1 MRLKTLAATSL
12 ALGALLLLLYALI
25 GFLVLPA
32 YVERELPRQ
41 AQARLGISVDVAGVR
56 FNPFLLA
63 FEAHDV
69 RLAQPDGRPLASAQ
83 HIAADLRWS
92 SLIGRSWRFDSL
104 VVDAPTIDLV
114 VERDGQLNVARLM
127 AGRKPQQTA
136 APRTLTDL
144 HVGKL
149 VLRHGT
155 VHFTD
160 HTLPA
165 PRTHSLQWVDVE
177 LDRLSTR
184 MDEHGD
190 LLASAVLP
198 RGGAL
203 ATRAR
208 LSLQPVA
215 ASGVLH
221 ISELNAA
228 LPWSLLTAAD
238 GAPPRGC
245 IDADLR
251 YDFAYRDQAAALR
264 LSAIGVRAQD
274 LALYET
280 GKEASPALALHRV
293 ELRDGHFDLA
303 RRELVLPELRLLHGA
318 VRTQVGED
326 GTLNWQRLF
335 AVRKQTP
342 RSGGPPHLD
351 LTIERLQ
358 LEKVDVDYVD
368 RSRVQPLQ
376 VAAKAMAGS
385 AALALSLGGERMQFA
400 GRKLDLTGESL
411 VVRAHG
417 SRATPALSSAR
428 VSLRDARFDFAE
440 RILALP
446 DVTLERGSALFDV
459 GADGALNWQ
468 TLFASAAPPRA
479 HATAVSIPEPAGDPR
494 SWRILLPRLR
504 ANGLAFNMNDR
515 TRVHPLAV
523 RAASVGGTVDLA
535 ITPGAAAGTI
545 SLDNI
550 RLQGRNVMVGAAG
563 AGAEP
568 ALRVAAVETRGGHL
582 KQQDL
587 LLSGLRLRG
596 GQVRVRVDADGQ
608 SNWQQLTAGRTPGAV
623 TAARADRNGAARWR
637 VRLPGLRVNDL
648 ALRYRDATRLSPLA
662 LESDAI
668 TAALDLVAD
677 TGARDPLRA
686 EHMRVQLQGVRL
698 GAEGQPSAL
707 QLAQVQADG
716 GALHAR
722 DLRFT
727 RVRLADG
734 ELALAIAEDGSIDLQ
749 RLFSARAPTELSAA
763 ESVPSPA
770 AAGARPWRV
779 QAQRLELEALQLAA
793 RDRSRA
799 APLALD
805 VAQIAGTMQL
815 DALGSAVQ
823 VNDLA
828 LQAGPVAV
836 RETDAQDAL
845 ARLQSLRITGGAID
859 TGARRIGARTLALS
873 GGATALTR
881 TAGGGIDLLR
891 TLTPATPDA
900 NAAVAGR
907 RADAS
912 AWRYQLG
919 ALQVAD
925 VDVALAD
932 HGFGAP
938 IAYDVRVDGS
948 LRNFDS
954 AGSTRAAFDLGLRT
968 RQGGKAALSGRLA
981 GAADPFEAKIEIDG
995 LHLEPLQP
1003 LIAHYAALDLKS
1015 GALGA
1020 SLVLSAEAA
1029 QRGGGVRVS
1038 GRADLDDLLL
1048 VETKTGDR
1056 FLAWKRLRLQPVN
1069 FDSASR
1075 RLVVGQALLE
1085 QPQARLEIS
1094 REGELNFKQ
1103 VLRDSARANGA
1114 AGPRNPARTADAQN
1128 ADDGFVALV
1137 DRLRIRAGTLRFSD
1151 RSLVLPFTT
1160 DITQFEGTMVSLS
1173 NRREDRAQLQ
1183 ADGRVQPFGAARV
1196 RGSIQLADPRA
1207 FTDIRAE
1214 FNNVPLPKLSPYTIT
1229 FAGRA
1234 VAEGRL
1240 WLDLHYRIVD
1250 SVLIGENAITMQDLR
1265 LGERVAGRRAVDL
1278 PLELAAA
1285 LLTNEQGQLS
1295 VRVPVRGDLDN
1306 PAFDYRTVIRAAVT
1320 NTLRKVATAPLRF
1333 IGRLFGPDVEALDSI
1348 EFEPGSAALR
1358 PPEEEKLNVV
1368 AQSLAERPMLAL
1380 EVRGSYASEEDAR
1393 ALRARALED
1402 VLARGMKLELGEG
1415 ERLGP
1420 IAFGQAATQI
1430 VLEQLFAAQFGN
1442 DAAEALRA
1450 EMARAAEDGRAI
1462 RRVDRKAGDPIA
1474 AAGDP
1479 DLYRAMFD
1487 RLVERQPLDAA
1498 ALGQLASA
1506 RTQAVLD
1513 YVVRQAGVAEQR
1525 LSVGASVA
1533 VRVKEAALVPTRLRL
1548 RAAHTGKDIPLRLET
1563 VDRPQPEERAAA
1575 PGSAAAAAS

>member
-1 MRLKTLAATSL
+1 MRPKTLATTSL
-12 ALGALLLLLYALI
+12 ALGALLLMLYALI
-25 GFLVLPA
+25 GFLVFPA
-32 YVERELPRQ
+32 YVERELTRQ
-41 AQARLGISVDVAGVR
+41 AQARLGISAEVARVR

-63 FEAHDV
+63 LEAHDV
-69 RLAQPDGRPLASAQ
+69 RLAQADGRPLASVRR
-83 HIAADLRWS
+83 IAADLRWS
-92 SLIGRSWRFDSL
+92 SLIGRGWRFDSL
-104 VVDAPTIDLV
+104 ALDTPTIDLV
-114 VERDGQLNVARLM
+114 MERDGRLNLARLT
-127 AGRKPQQTA
+127 AGRRQQD
-136 APRTLTDL
+136 APPRALPDL
-144 HVGKL
+144 YVGKL
-149 VLRHGT
+149 TLRHGT

-160 HTLPA
+160 RMRPA

-184 MDEHGD
+184 VDEHGD
-190 LLASAVLP
+190 LLATAVLP

-208 LSLQPVA
+208 LSLQPLA

-221 ISELNAA
+221 ISELEAA
-228 LPWSLLTAAD
+228 LPWRLLTAAE
-238 GAPPRGC
+238 GVPPHGR

-264 LSAIGVRAQD
+264 LSAIGVRAHE
-274 LALYET
+274 LALYES
-280 GKEASPALALHRV
+280 GKEASPALALRRV
-293 ELRDGHFDLA
+293 ELRDGRFDLA
-303 RRELVLPELRLLHGA
+303 RRELVMPELRLLQGA

-335 AVRKQTP
+335 AARPRATP
-342 RSGGPPHLD
+342 GDQAPHLD
-351 LTIERLQ
+351 LSIERLQ
-358 LEKVDVDYVD
+358 LENVDVDYVD
-368 RSRVQPLQ
+368 RSRARPLQ
-376 VAAKAMAGS
+376 VGARAMAGS
-385 AALALSLGGERMQFA
+385 TALRLALGGERMQFA
-400 GRKLDLTGESL
+400 GRELDLTGESL
-411 VVRAHG
+411 VVRAYG
-417 SRATPALSSAR
+417 SRAAPALSSAR
-428 VSLRDARFDFAE
+428 VSLRGAWFDFAE
-440 RILALP
+440 RLLALP
-446 DVTLERGSALFDV
+446 DVTLERGSVLFDV
-459 GADGALNWQ
+459 GDDGTLNWQ

-479 HATAVSIPEPAGDPR
+479 HVVAASIREPAGDPR

-504 ANGLAFNMNDR
+504 ANGLAFSMIDR
-515 TRVHPLAV
+515 TRTQPLAV
-523 RAASVGGTVDLA
+523 NAASVGGSVDLA
-535 ITPGAAAGTI
+535 ITPGAASGTI
-545 SLDNI
+545 GLDNI
-550 RLQGRNVMVGAAG
+550 RLRGRDVVVRAAG
-563 AGAEP
+563 TQAEP
-568 ALRVAAVETRGGHL
+568 ALQVAAIETGGGHL
-582 KQQDL
+582 RQQDL

-596 GQVRVRVDADGQ
+596 GQVQVRVDADGQ
-608 SNWQQLTAGRTPGAV
+608 IDWQQLTTGRTPGAV
-623 TAARADRNGAARWR
+623 TAARADRNDAARWR
-637 VRLPGLRVNDL
+637 IRLPGLRVNDL
-648 ALRYRDATRLSPLA
+648 ALRYRDATRLNPLA

-668 TAALDLVAD
+668 TAALDLMAD
-677 TGARDPLRA
+677 TGVRDPLRA
-686 EHMRVQLQGVRL
+686 ERMRVHLRGVRL
-698 GAEGQPSAL
+698 GADGQPPAL
-707 QLAQVQADG
+707 QLAQAQAEG
-716 GALHAR
+716 GALRAR

-727 RVRLADG
+727 RVRLASG
-734 ELALAIAEDGSIDLQ
+734 TLALALAEDGSVDVQ
-749 RLFSARAPTELSAA
+749 RLFSARAPAEPNATRGASRQAA
-763 ESVPSPA
+763 TGE
-770 AAGARPWRV
+770 RPWRV
-779 QAQRLELEALQLAA
+779 HAQRLELEALQVAA
-793 RDRSRA
+793 RDHSRA
-799 APLALD
+799 APLALEL
-805 VAQIAGTMQL
+805 AQIAGTMQL
-815 DALGSAVQ
+815 EALGSAVR
-823 VNDLA
+823 VNELA
-828 LQAGPVAV
+828 LQTGPAV
-836 RETDAQDAL
+836 LRQVDADDAL
-845 ARLQSLRITGGAID
+845 VRLLSLRIAGGSLD
-859 TGARRIGARTLALS
+859 TQVRRIGARTLTLS
-873 GGATALTR
+873 GGATTLTR
-881 TAGGGIDLLR
+881 TAEGEIDLLR
-891 TLTPATPDA
+891 TLTPATPEA

-907 RADAS
+907 RAGAS

-919 ALQVAD
+919 TLQVAD

-932 HGFGAP
+932 HSFGAP
-938 IAYDVRVDGS
+938 IVYDVRVDGS
-948 LRNFDS
+948 LRDFDS

-981 GAADPFEAKIEIDG
+981 GAADPFEAKIEVDG

-1003 LIAHYAALDLKS
+1003 LVGHYAALDLKS
-1015 GALGA
+1015 GTLGA
-1020 SLVLSAEAA
+1020 SLALSAESA
-1029 QRGGGVRVS
+1029 RRGGVRVS
-1038 GRADLDDLLL
+1038 GRVDLDDLLL
-1048 VETKTGDR
+1048 AEMKTGDR

-1069 FDSASR
+1069 FDSAGR

-1114 AGPRNPARTADAQN
+1114 AGPRNPARAAAAQD
-1128 ADDGFVALV
+1128 ADDGFVALI

-1160 DITQFEGTMVSLS
+1160 DITQFEGTVVSLS

-1240 WLDLHYRIVD
+1240 WLDLNYKIVD
-1250 SVLIGENAITMQDLR
+1250 SILIGENAITMQDLR

-1333 IGRLFGPDVEALDSI
+1333 IGRLFGPDVEELDSI
-1348 EFEPGSAALR
+1348 EFEPGSASLR
-1358 PPEEEKLNVV
+1358 PPEEEKLDVV

-1380 EVRGSYASEEDAR
+1380 EVQGSYASEEDAR
-1393 ALRARALED
+1393 ALRARALEG
-1402 VLARGMKLELGEG
+1402 VLARGMKLELGAG

-1420 IAFGQAATQI
+1420 IAFGQTATQI
-1430 VLEQLFAAQFGN
+1430 VLEQLFAAQFGD

-1450 EMARAAEDGRAI
+1450 DMARAAEDGRAL

-1487 RLVERQPLDAA
+1487 RLVQRQPLDEA

-1525 LSVGASVA
+1525 LSVGASEA
-1533 VRVKEAALVPTRLRL
+1533 VRAKEALVPTRLRL

-1563 VDRPQPEERAAA
+1563 VDQPQPEERAGTQASA
-1575 PGSAAAAAS
+1575 EAAAR